1 MCLPSPCPFTL
12 SPTMVPL
19 LSSLQPHWLPGFSCC
34 NSRHYTRHS
43 CCLEHS
49 SSKEMR
55 GLLPRFPQY
64 SAQMSL
70 SPWRLLWPPFTTAKL
85 PTSWDTSHSSS
96 LPHFSLNRHHCLTQG
111 VFHLVVLFIVC
122 LCPIEWKPHG
132 SRDFCLVYQKCIPSS
147 ANSTWPCSKCSI
159 NKWINALVIL
169 TLIWGHCS
177 LHISI
182 YL

>member
-34 NSRHYTRHS
+34 NSGHYTRHS

-49 SSKEMR
+49 SSEEMR

-85 PTSWDTSHSSS
+85 PTSWDTSYSSS

-132 SRDFCLVYQKCIPSS
+132 SRDFCLVYQKCI
-147 ANSTWPCSKCSI
+147 STWPCSRCSI